1 MQARRIP
8 GRFRDRAPPVYDVS
22 PRINIGNGDADSSRG
37 VLVFLVVSVAVA
49 GYGGYDYLQQ
59 SEAVRDAV
67 EVDATV
73 VETGVEQ
80 ESGRRGR
87 VDHVPTATF
96 GYSYDGEE
104 YTGNSVFPG
113 SVTPDYDTESAAR
126 EVVAEYEAGDT
137 VTAYVDPASPGNAF
151 LKNQQTD
158 TPVKLVA
165 VGLVGVLLTAV
176 KYVRS

>member
-1 MQARRIP
+1 M
-8 GRFRDRAPPVYDVS
+8 S
-22 PRINIGNGDADSSRG
+22 PRINIGSGDGNSSRG
-37 VLVFLVVSVAVA
+37 VLVFLVISVAIA

-59 SEAVRDAV
+59 SEAVRNAV

-73 VETGVEQ
+73 VETGVDT

-87 VDHVPTATF
+87 VDYRPTATF
-96 GYSYDGEE
+96 EYSHDGET

-113 SVTPDYDTESAAR
+113 SVTPTYDTESAAR
-126 EVVAEYEAGDT
+126 DVVADYEPGDT
-137 VTAYVDPASPGNAF
+137 VTAYVDPASPGSAF

-158 TPVKLVA
+158 TPVKLA
-165 VGLVGVLLTAV
+165 AIGLVGVLLTAI

>member
-1 MQARRIP
+1 M
-8 GRFRDRAPPVYDVS
+8 S
-22 PRINIGNGDADSSRG
+22 PRINIGNGDSSRG
-37 VLVFLVVSVAVA
+37 VLVFLVISVAIA

-73 VETGVEQ
+73 VATGVEQ

-87 VDHVPTATF
+87 VDHRPTATF
-96 GYSYDGEE
+96 EYSYEGET

-113 SVTPDYDTESAAR
+113 SVTPTYDTESAAR
-126 EVVAEYEAGDT
+126 EVVADYETGDT
-137 VTAYVDPASPGNAF
+137 VTAYVDPASPGSSF

-165 VGLVGVLLTAV
+165 IGLVGVLLTAV

>member
-1 MQARRIP
+1 M
-8 GRFRDRAPPVYDVS
+8 S
-22 PRINIGNGDADSSRG
+22 PRINIGGGDGDSARG
-37 VLVFLVVSVAVA
+37 ALVFLIISVAVA

-59 SEAVRDAV
+59 SEAVRNAV

-73 VETGVEQ
+73 TETGVEQ
-80 ESGRRGR
+80 VSGRRGR
-87 VDHVPTATF
+87 VDHRPTATF
-96 GYSYDGEE
+96 EYSYDGEA

-137 VTAYVDPASPGNAF
+137 VTAYVDPSAPGDAF

-165 VGLVGVLLTAV
+165 IGLVGVLLTAV
-176 KYVRS
+176 RYVRS